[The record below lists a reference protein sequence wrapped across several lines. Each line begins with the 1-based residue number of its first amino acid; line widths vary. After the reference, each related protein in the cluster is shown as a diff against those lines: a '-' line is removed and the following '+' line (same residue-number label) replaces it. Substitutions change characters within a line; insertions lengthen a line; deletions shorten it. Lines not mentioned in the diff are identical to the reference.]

1 MGFLLADKWPTS
13 VQKAFQPK
21 TSGCEE
27 HHQKLWSVLQD
38 ANSNQCSLSI
48 AWIDLENA
56 YGSVPHGLI
65 DFALK
70 YYHAP
75 NKLTTCIQK
84 LYSNLWASILTPSWS
99 SNPIRMSIGV
109 FQGDPLSTSIFNV
122 IGTLVDTLQYHCHH
136 LGYRLSL
143 SDQVISQ
150 LQFAADTCIMA
161 RNPQCCQEMLR
172 VIDRWLLRSTMKAKP
187 SKCQAITLRSRCSA
201 KTRVYDPDLTIRNAP
216 IPHPQQQPIKH
227 TSVQQP
233 RGQTLSHGMRR
244 PRWSSSLN

>member
-1 MGFLLADKWPTS
+1 MVKGRWDSYLLTNGFLNTT

-38 ANSNQCSLSI
+38 ANSNQRSLAV

-84 LYSNLWASILTPSWS
+84 LYSMGIYPNPFLVFQPHQDEYWGLSRRSPFFIYLQLHNWYPSLTPY
-99 SNPIRMSIGV
+99 
-109 FQGDPLSTSIFNV
+109 STTATIWA
-122 IGTLVDTLQYHCHH
+122 TA
-136 LGYRLSL
+136 SL
-143 SDQVISQ
+143 Y
-150 LQFAADTCIMA
+150 L
-161 RNPQCCQEMLR
+161 
-172 VIDRWLLRSTMKAKP
+172 
-187 SKCQAITLRSRCSA
+187 
-201 KTRVYDPDLTIRNAP
+201 
-216 IPHPQQQPIKH
+216 
-227 TSVQQP
+227 P
-233 RGQTLSHGMRR
+233 R
-244 PRWSSSLN
+244 